1 MSERIVVLDFET
13 TGLSPGRGDR
23 ATEIGALV
31 LQDGQP
37 TDRFHSLMN
46 AGRSIPA
53 FVQSLTGITDQMIAT
68 APPAEQVMRNFAEFI
83 GEMPLVAHNASFDKS
98 FLDYEFRRAGVRRR
112 GRFAC
117 SMRVA
122 RRVYPEA
129 RNHKLNTLAR
139 YMGLDWSGQ
148 HHRAMADVEMTTQLW
163 CAMQQRLAH
172 DYDLHTVPHSL
183 MRRLQSAP
191 ARTVGTL
198 VRKFAEHQDA
208 LPSAPAEILN

>member
-1 MSERIVVLDFET
+1 MSERIIVLDFET

-37 TDRFHSLMN
+37 VDRFQSLMN
-46 AGRSIPA
+46 AGIGIPA
-53 FVQSLTGITDQMIAT
+53 FVQSLTGITSQMVAA
-68 APPAEQVMRNFAEFI
+68 APAAEKVMRDFAGFI
-83 GEMPLVAHNASFDKS
+83 GDMPLVAHNASFDKS
-98 FLDYEFRRAGVRRR
+98 FLDAEFRRAGIRRR

-163 CAMQQRLAH
+163 CAMQQRLAY
-172 DYDLHTVPHSL
+172 DYDLQSVPHRL

-191 ARTVGTL
+191 AKSLATL
-198 VRKFAEHQDA
+198 VGKFAEGQNNR
-208 LPSAPAEILN
+208 STMPAEALE